1 MNDYEI
7 EEKIIEAFINIRCTI
22 DIDEVCDI
30 SIEEILEDSLI
41 FVSFIVELEQIF
53 SIEIPDEFLLP
64 EKISSFES
72 VKNMILEIARTEN
85 ENKC

>member
-7 EEKIIEAFINIRCTI
+7 EEKIIEAFNNIRCTI